1 MNSLRSVQQAWPL
14 LMVTPIPA
22 IAIAMFGLHEGQSSH
37 WQLALFALVAW
48 GLYAWWYCEH
58 RRRAIANTP
67 QVSIRA
73 APQGYVRLA
82 GCAQVANLPQYSPSS
97 GLPCAWFRQQIEKRE
112 GSAYQFRHVET
123 RESEACFLL
132 IDGKE
137 EVVLDPQQAEF
148 DVTEK
153 EVTTRGDYRTTEWI
167 IRLGQPVFVMGEFRT
182 QRADEGLNLR
192 QDLAHRLADWK
203 DDKPELLRR
212 FDQDRNGQIDLQ
224 EWESARAAAHQE
236 VASEHRER
244 STAAPT
250 HFLGKPADGRPC
262 IIATRDPAS
271 ILWRYRLGRWLHI
284 GTIVLALQGLYYLS
298 RHPGWLPFGQ

>member
-1 MNSLRSVQQAWPL
+1 MKSLRAVQQAWPL

-22 IAIAMFGLHEGQSSH
+22 IAMAMFGLREGEPSH
-37 WQLALFALVAW
+37 WRLALLAITAW
-48 GLYAWWYCEH
+48 SLYAWTYCER

-67 QVSIRA
+67 QASIRA

-82 GCAQVANLPQYSPSS
+82 GSAQAPNLPQYSPTS
-97 GLPCAWFRQQIEKRE
+97 GLPCVWFRQQIEKRE
-112 GSAYQFRHVET
+112 SGSHQFRDVET

-132 IDGKE
+132 VDGKE
-137 EVVLDPQQAEF
+137 EVVLDPALAEF

-153 EVTTRGDYRTTEWI
+153 EVTTHGDYRTTEWI
-167 IRLGQPVFVMGEFRT
+167 IRLGQPVFAMGEFRT
-182 QRADEGLNLR
+182 RRADENLNLR
-192 QDLAHRLADWK
+192 SDISSRLADWK
-203 DDKPELLRR
+203 DDRAELLRR

-224 EWESARAAAHQE
+224 EWEAARAAAHQE
-236 VASEHRER
+236 VAGEHRAL

-250 HFLGKPADGRPC
+250 HFLEKPADGRPC

-284 GTIVLALQGLYYLS
+284 AITLTALHGLYYLS